1 MSEGSEQTIVVAP
14 PPDERVFSS
23 WEALEDYLDT
33 YTAQTVQVF
42 SRPTNTSVEERN
54 SKIDSTHST
63 AAKILLTGST
73 NDFAKGLGA
82 EDVSRSCSQLGTIN
96 ACAKVVDF
104 AGNAFAVKITKW
116 HRQHNHPL
124 PEYRPHSCSYPRVS
138 PANASS
144 QASRNEHPVLPVQDI
159 QWDQHRKF
167 REALAVPTR
176 ILDVVSG
183 LDMSQYRDAL
193 DHLQEMGHHL
203 NGGDSR
209 QLVSDPRLRCDAET
223 RDTPSQAET
232 SRQSTASSARPT
244 VSIPSGQSGKQSGQS
259 GLSVNHSGQSGN
271 QSRSETHKTVA
282 TAALARANKT
292 SSMSKKVIS
301 KLTTPTKA
309 NDVEDNSSDL
319 ILNILR
325 QLMDTEPT
333 CAPSGDILS
342 RFKMIDAG
350 IKITPPVARKISSL
364 PAVKPLTSPGST
376 SQIRR
381 SEYIK
386 MCFSEVA
393 ALRSK
398 YNCLEQDVAL
408 EIIVL
413 GVYSSETL
421 ETMTKWHKAIKTIKL
436 VKKAVAWISAIE
448 FALPAPP

>member
-54 SKIDSTHST
+54 SMIDSTHST
-63 AAKILLTGST
+63 AAKILLTGS
-73 NDFAKGLGA
+73 K
-82 EDVSRSCSQLGTIN
+82 
-96 ACAKVVDF
+96 
-104 AGNAFAVKITKW
+104 
-116 HRQHNHPL
+116 
-124 PEYRPHSCSYPRVS
+124 
-138 PANASS
+138 
-144 QASRNEHPVLPVQDI
+144 
-159 QWDQHRKF
+159 
-167 REALAVPTR
+167 
-176 ILDVVSG
+176 
-183 LDMSQYRDAL
+183 
-193 DHLQEMGHHL
+193 
-203 NGGDSR
+203 
-209 QLVSDPRLRCDAET
+209 
-223 RDTPSQAET
+223 
-232 SRQSTASSARPT
+232 
-244 VSIPSGQSGKQSGQS
+244 
-259 GLSVNHSGQSGN
+259 
-271 QSRSETHKTVA
+271 
-282 TAALARANKT
+282 
-292 SSMSKKVIS
+292 
-301 KLTTPTKA
+301 
-309 NDVEDNSSDL
+309 
-319 ILNILR
+319 
-325 QLMDTEPT
+325 PT